1 MISSVFLMQPVGQAL
16 AQIVGVLVLIGQD
29 NAHGL
34 HDKQC
39 GLDSLHEEECKKIID
54 GTWRIVIGSGAVPAL
69 LAIIFRFFLY
79 DCGLYT
85 LEVKNKPGNAFRDTQ
100 RVYGPPPATNG
111 TTVSPTHGANFYEN
125 ENMPRQFSLEDLHT
139 YFIKDKNW
147 HYLLGTAMTW
157 FFLDVSFYGFSLD
170 NRGILSDLWAT
181 TGRVHIGPELD
192 CWNSTLPGGTSLVPG
207 WKTDGLP
214 TWQTDPTQ
222 PCNTIYETL
231 IEQTKQYLLTVSLA
245 SIAGS
250 ASFIFFANRIPRRQ
264 WLVCSFMI
272 LTVLFLITGGV
283 YYGVAH
289 QPGAPATVVCVA
301 ICHFMFNFGK
311 CPPHGFSPFF
321 ISFYFGFSF
330 ANVRYFQAPILSP
343 SSFPPSCFRPATAA
357 PASASRR
364 RPASWAAW
372 WPCWSSTALMR
383 ATRRRPARG
392 SYSCSSPPS
401 WRWAPS
407 TPGPTSPTCSAWCT
421 TGPTARRAWR
431 RKTWRSWARGS

>member
-170 NRGILSDLWAT
+170 NPASFLTCGPRRG
-181 TGRVHIGPELD
+181 V
-192 CWNSTLPGGTSLVPG
+192 STLG
-207 WKTDGLP
+207 
-214 TWQTDPTQ
+214 
-222 PCNTIYETL
+222 
-231 IEQTKQYLLTVSLA
+231 
-245 SIAGS
+245 
-250 ASFIFFANRIPRRQ
+250 R
-264 WLVCSFMI
+264 
-272 LTVLFLITGGV
+272 
-283 YYGVAH
+283 
-289 QPGAPATVVCVA
+289 
-301 ICHFMFNFGK
+301 
-311 CPPHGFSPFF
+311 
-321 ISFYFGFSF
+321 
-330 ANVRYFQAPILSP
+330 
-343 SSFPPSCFRPATAA
+343 
-357 PASASRR
+357 
-364 RPASWAAW
+364 
-372 WPCWSSTALMR
+372 SSTAGTRRCLAGLRSCRAGRRTGCRPGRRTRHSR
-383 ATRRRPARG
+383 AT
-392 SYSCSSPPS
+392 
-401 WRWAPS
+401 PS
-407 TPGPTSPTCSAWCT
+407 T
-421 TGPTARRAWR
+421 RRSSSR
-431 RKTWRSWARGS
+431 PSSIC